1 MSQLERTY
9 RNALHWYPHRWRAQH
24 EEALL
29 GILLDQAEEEGRTQM
44 TTAERRNL
52 TRHGLARRLSPIL
65 LVALLIL
72 GVLAALQ
79 IASMISFQ
87 QAFDTQLLFSPP
99 PLHLVPIGT
108 GWTPLFTLSFTAG
121 TLYAICTAIVVLAGV
136 GSTLLIIRLRRA

>member
-1 MSQLERTY
+1 MSELERTY

-24 EEALL
+24 EDALL
-29 GILLDQAEEEGRTQM
+29 GILLDQAEEEGRDHM

-52 TRHGLARRLSPIL
+52 TRRELSRRLSPIL

-87 QAFDTQLLFSPP
+87 QTFDTQLLFSPP
-99 PLHLVPIGT
+99 PLHPVPIGT
-108 GWTPLFTLSFTAG
+108 SWTPLFTLSFSAG
-121 TLYAICTAIVVLAGV
+121 TLYAICTAIVVLAAV
-136 GSTLLIIRLRRA
+136 GSALPIKRLRRA